1 MSRKN
6 LNFENL
12 RKELAL
18 KSGTVIENLLK
29 YNSLIKG
36 LRREIKS
43 LSDSYEF
50 KEQSCDLILEEFEK
64 NLNYN
69 IKLVKDGS
77 IRAIDLIL
85 LLEKE
90 VVDKKLLQ
98 EETKILKEIVLSR
111 ENIMDWKG
119 YAKEILKKLKNIYP
133 YDLFFFM
140 FEEDNLIKFYL
151 FYSYIP
157 PEDIK
162 KNIKIYLVEN
172 VINSYRESLNRNV
185 EFEEIFIT
193 TKTKRKEIKKIHIET
208 HQFLPDSP
216 GIGGILG
223 LIVLPEVKLTR
234 KDTNILN
241 SILSIMTLVTGSSRA
256 LSKAITELE
265 YFAGHD
271 PLTDLYNRR
280 IFEDLLKYEVSRAK
294 RKNYRFSLILIDLD
308 NFKYINDTYGHHIG
322 DIVLKSVADILEAS
336 IREGDLVARIGGDE
350 FVILLSETEIDKAL
364 IVAERIRKNLEDNKL
379 CIFEGAVV
387 SVSASLGV
395 VEFPTHGTTKEEL
408 MMVVDNALYRAKDL
422 GKNKVYV
429 PTHEEIQ
436 KTIKEKRKEF
446 SILQEAIDQEL
457 FVPYFQPIYDLK
469 NNKIHAYEVLA
480 RLKDEKGEVISA
492 YRFISLAEKLGKIK
506 DIDKTIIKKALTEKS
521 KLNFTEKL
529 FLNLSAKD
537 ISDDSF
543 WQYIFSV
550 VNDLKINP
558 DEIVFELTERE
569 AVKETAEVQALIVK
583 LKNKGFGFA
592 IDDFGSGYSSFYYL
606 KYFPI
611 DYVKIDG
618 EFIRELNSSDPKS
631 IAFVESMNLLCKRL
645 DIKTVAESIE
655 NGEILEVIKQI
666 GIDYGQGFYLGYP
679 ESKFL

>member
-1 MSRKN
+1 LSRKN

-43 LSDSYEF
+43 LSEPQEF

-69 IKLVKDGS
+69 IQLVKDGS

-119 YAKEILKKLKNIYP
+119 YAKEILRKLRAIYP

-140 FEEDNLIKFYL
+140 FEEDNTIKFYI

-157 PEDIK
+157 PDDLKEEIKVYLTENVVKNFK
-162 KNIKIYLVEN
+162 KNP
-172 VINSYRESLNRNV
+172 YRNLD
-185 EFEEIFIT
+185 FEEIYISN
-193 TKTKRKEIKKIHIET
+193 KSRRKEIKKIHIET

-216 GIGGILG
+216 GIGGTLG
-223 LIVLPEVKLTR
+223 LIVLPEERLSR
-234 KDTNILN
+234 KDINILN

-294 RKNYRFSLILIDLD
+294 RKNYKFSLILIDLD

-336 IREGDLVARIGGDE
+336 IRDGDLVARIGGDE
-350 FVILLSETEIDKAL
+350 FVILLSETELEKAL
-364 IVAERIRKNLEDNKL
+364 IVAERIRKNLENNKL
-379 CIFEGAVV
+379 CIFEGAVI

-429 PTHEEIQ
+429 PTHEEIE

-446 SILQEAIDQEL
+446 SILQEAIDKEL

-469 NNKIHAYEVLA
+469 NDNVHAYEVLA

-506 DIDKTIIKKALTEKS
+506 DIDKTIIKKALTEK
-521 KLNFTEKL
+521 KENDLKEKL

-550 VNDLKINP
+550 VNDLNIDP
-558 DEIVFELTERE
+558 EEIVFELTERE

-583 LKNKGFGFA
+583 LKDKGFGFA

-618 EFIRELNSSDPKS
+618 EFIRELKPSDPKS
-631 IAFVESMNLLCKRL
+631 IAFVESMDLLCKRL
-645 DIKTVAESIE
+645 NIKTVAESIE
-655 NGEILEVIKQI
+655 NEDILKILKNI
-666 GIDYGQGFYLGYP
+666 GIDYGQGFHLGYP